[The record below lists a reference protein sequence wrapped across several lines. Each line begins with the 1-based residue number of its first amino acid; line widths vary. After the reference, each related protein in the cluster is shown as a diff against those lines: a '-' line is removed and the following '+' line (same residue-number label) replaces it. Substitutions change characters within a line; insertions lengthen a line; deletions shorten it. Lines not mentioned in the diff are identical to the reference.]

1 MLIRTAV
8 VEDAPA
14 IAALVG
20 DLLTEIMT
28 VIAEPVFH
36 FELSE
41 TTERLARFIRE
52 ARYVVFVASDT
63 AGPVGFLALY
73 EAYALYAEGAFG
85 TIPELYV
92 QPAYRSQRIGAELL
106 AHATAF
112 GRARQWTRL
121 EVTTPPL
128 PAFERTLAFYER
140 HGFSVSGGRKLKVA
154 L

>member
-36 FELSE
+36 FDLSE

-52 ARYVVFVASDT
+52 ARYVVFVASDS
-63 AGPVGFLALY
+63 AGPG
-73 EAYALYAEGAFG
+73 
-85 TIPELYV
+85 PE
-92 QPAYRSQRIGAELL
+92 ELI
-106 AHATAF
+106 
-112 GRARQWTRL
+112 
-121 EVTTPPL
+121 
-128 PAFERTLAFYER
+128 
-140 HGFSVSGGRKLKVA
+140 SVSLNF
-154 L
+154 LSLLFPNPFYTSLI